1 MRPELERLLW
11 QRKRVLQM
19 RRCDICP
26 WWENGSSKAAW
37 QSSWSQ
43 RLKEGG
49 EIEPMLAEMEW
60 CLKENRPYYAEP
72 GRCG

>member
-1 MRPELERLLW
+1 M
-11 QRKRVLQM
+11 
-19 RRCDICP
+19 
-26 WWENGSSKAAW
+26 A
-37 QSSWSQ
+37 Q

-72 GRCG
+72 RLCG